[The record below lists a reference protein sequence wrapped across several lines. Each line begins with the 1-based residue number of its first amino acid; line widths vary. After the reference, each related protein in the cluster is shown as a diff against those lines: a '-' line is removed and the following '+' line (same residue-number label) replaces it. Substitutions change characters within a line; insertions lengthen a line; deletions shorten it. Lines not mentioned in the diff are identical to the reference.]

1 MLMPRAP
8 SFPTV
13 SSIAKTTGP
22 TTFAKTRSPKK
33 PPTASSSPDYSKN
46 ASCTFVSFV
55 YHVKLVKSKKTTGNV
70 TLFLLLLILLFINLV
85 SGICRFRK

>member
-1 MLMPRAP
+1 MPRAP

-46 ASCTFVSFV
+46 TSCTFVSFV
-55 YHVKLVKSKKTTGNV
+55 CLSCQISQEQKDYWQCHII
-70 TLFLLLLILLFINLV
+70 LIIADIIVHKPCFWYLQI
-85 SGICRFRK
+85 